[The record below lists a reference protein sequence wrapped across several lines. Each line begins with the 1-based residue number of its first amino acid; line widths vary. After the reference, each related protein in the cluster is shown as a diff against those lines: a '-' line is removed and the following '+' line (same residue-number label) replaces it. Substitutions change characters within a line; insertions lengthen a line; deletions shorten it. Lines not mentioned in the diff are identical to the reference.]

1 MRAFKVWKRNALVWR
16 KHFKASIIGNLGE
29 PFLFLIAMGY
39 GLGKTMPVVANMSYL
54 EFIAPG
60 LAASAVMFS
69 AALETTYGS
78 YTRLATQKTYEAILM
93 TPVSV
98 YDLALGEMF
107 WGATKGLISG
117 LIMIALF
124 PLFGIQPSLWTFFI
138 PFLLFLEGMIFA
150 ACGVI
155 MTAIAQSY
163 EFFNYFMTLFI
174 NPLFLFSGIL
184 FPMDSL
190 HPALKVVFMVLP
202 LSHAVQLYRGLTYG
216 RTGDWWLHL
225 LVLAS
230 YAVFLVLIAFRL
242 LKGRLIK

>member
-1 MRAFKVWKRNALVWR
+1 MLALKVWKRNAMVWR
-16 KHFKASIIGNLGE
+16 KHIKASIIGNLGE
-29 PFLFLIAMGY
+29 PLLFLIAMGY
-39 GLGKTMPVVANMSYL
+39 GLGRTMPVVEGMSYL

-93 TPVSV
+93 TPVSI
-98 YDLALGEMF
+98 YDLALGEIL

-117 LIMIALF
+117 LIMLALF
-124 PLFGIQPSLWTFFI
+124 PLFGITPYLGSGII
-138 PFLLFLEGMIFA
+138 PLFLFLEGIIFA
-150 ACGVI
+150 SCGVI
-155 MTAIAQSY
+155 MTALAKSY

-190 HPALKVVFMVLP
+190 HTALKIVFQILP
-202 LSHAVQLYRGLTYG
+202 LYHAVILYRGLTYG
-216 RTGDWWLHL
+216 SIDNLWLHILIL
-225 LVLAS
+225 LLYAFFLA
-230 YAVFLVLIAFRL
+230 LIASKL
-242 LKGRLIK
+242 LKRRLIQ